1 MRDSLGVPRK
11 QKLLQVD
18 ANRQNLYNLCINNG
32 LTLREMSET
41 MQLSLYKI
49 KAYVGELV
57 KAGHLEKY
65 EVGTTANNYP
75 IIKFKST
82 ENVYK
87 PRTIEELDEYF
98 SKRKESLSKPKK
110 YLYDDLI
117 ASNPNLRKISLFDD
131 KNRPTSDFS
140 YSGQKGKVNRNVSS
154 SWGMYDSF

>member
-11 QKLLQVD
+11 QKLMQVD
-18 ANRQNLYNLCINNG
+18 ANRENLYNLCINNG

-49 KAYVGELV
+49 KAYVGELM

-87 PRTIEELDEYF
+87 ARTIEELDECLA
-98 SKRKESLSKPKK
+98 KRKETVSEPKK
-110 YLYDDLI
+110 YLYDDI
-117 ASNPNLRKISLFDD
+117 TAPNIRRFYGKTSLLET
-131 KNRPTSDFS
+131 KPTKDFLN
-140 YSGQKGKVNRNVSS
+140 GQKGKVNRSVST
-154 SWGMYDSF
+154 SWGMYDTF